1 MEILIG
7 LLAGLLLGTIAL
19 VVIRSKSADEV
30 EPSASSPSGLNE
42 AELLVLKSVS
52 YKHLTLPTSDLV

>member
-19 VVIRSKSADEV
+19 LVIRSKSTDEV
-30 EPSASSPSGLNE
+30 EP
-42 AELLVLKSVS
+42 
-52 YKHLTLPTSDLV
+52 

>member
-19 VVIRSKSADEV
+19 VVIRSKSTDEV

-42 AELLVLKSVS
+42 AELLVLKSVIET
-52 YKHLTLPTSDLV
+52 K